1 MRKHI
6 PLIALVSALLAL
18 AICVP
23 AFAVGAPTVSYD
35 GKDGT
40 FAFQNIDENGLFGAF
55 QEVMPGD
62 ERTTEIKVEMRN
74 VSSTSQLYLRAEAAE
89 GSEAALEGLTLRVS
103 QDGKVLDSG
112 NGVRCLGSD
121 VHLGTFSGSGE
132 TALEVTLTVPTSAGN
147 ELASQMGDLKWVFTV
162 QEEGGA
168 SHEATAA
175 LPKTGDDGMLPC
187 LVALTAASG
196 AALIVLAGKRRRE
209 A

>member
-18 AICVP
+18 TICAP
-23 AFAVGAPTVSYD
+23 AFAAGAPTVSYD

-40 FAFQNIDENGLFGAF
+40 FAFRNIDENGLFGAF
-55 QEVMPGD
+55 QDVMPGD

-112 NGVRCLGSD
+112 SGTRCLGND

-132 TALEVTLTVPTSAGN
+132 TTLEVTLSVPTSVGN
-147 ELASQMGDLKWVFTV
+147 ELASQMGELKWVFTV

-175 LPKTGDDGMLPC
+175 LPRTGDDVMLPC
-187 LVALTAASG
+187 LVALSAASG
-196 AALIVLAGKRRRE
+196 AALIVLAGRRRRE